1 MSFKVVELSGQC
13 KLQFKTS
20 MDGRC
25 TITVNKLNLKGENNA
40 DSLINEVFHFGV
52 MRHGKKELRRMF
64 EEKLSKYDEEFEEKG
79 IK

>member
-40 DSLINEVFHFGV
+40 DSLIN
-52 MRHGKKELRRMF
+52 
-64 EEKLSKYDEEFEEKG
+64 
-79 IK
+79 